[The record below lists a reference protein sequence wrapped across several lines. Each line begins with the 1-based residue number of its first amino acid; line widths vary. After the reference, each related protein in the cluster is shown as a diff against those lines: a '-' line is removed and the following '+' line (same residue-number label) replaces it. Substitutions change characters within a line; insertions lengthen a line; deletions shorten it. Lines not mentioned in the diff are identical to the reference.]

1 MEKRARM
8 TDAADRRAQL
18 IAAAATWELTAAE
31 AVELERLTAADPSVR
46 AEVLELR
53 ATISRTTGALGGWDD
68 AAPPPALRD
77 RVLALESPTAPVAPL
92 RARSRRPLLV
102 GLAAACLVVGA
113 GAGAA
118 VSGLVD
124 PGPQPQATGAPGVL
138 GALEHID
145 FTGEP
150 GGVAIDGSLVAHTWG
165 TETVLEIAGLPA
177 GDSYSVVLV
186 GSDGVR
192 FDSGSFVGST
202 VTIDCR
208 MNAAVLR
215 PEVASVAIEDV
226 AGHVVASAA
235 LPAVES

>member
-1 MEKRARM
+1 M
-8 TDAADRRAQL
+8 TDAADRRAEL
-18 IAAAATWELTAAE
+18 IAAAATWDLTAAE
-31 AVELERLTAADPSVR
+31 ATELERLTVADPSVR
-46 AEVLELR
+46 DEVLELR
-53 ATISRTTGALGGWDD
+53 ATIARTTGALDGWDD
-68 AAPPPALRD
+68 SALPAGLRD
-77 RVLALESPTAPVAPL
+77 RVLAIESPAAPVTPL
-92 RARSRRPLLV
+92 RPRRTLLV

-113 GAGAA
+113 GVGAA

-124 PGPQPQATGAPGVL
+124 PSPQPQATGAPGVL

-192 FDSGSFVGST
+192 FDSGSFVGSA

-226 AGHVVASAA
+226 AGHVVATAA